1 MNLFKKI
8 PIYFILLICFIA
20 SCKSTT
26 GNNSQKVEEIFSL
39 NTTSCYGPCP
49 VFNLMIYGDKRL
61 VFEGKENTDLSGEHE
76 KQLTDDQFD
85 ALMAIVESADW
96 ANLEEE
102 YRSDMTDL
110 PTQNFMYNRNGVIK
124 KVMRYGAGPESI
136 SNLSDTI
143 LTFVEEQ
150 IFSEKTND

>member
-1 MNLFKKI
+1 MKTFQSI
-8 PIYFILLICFIA
+8 ILLVFCSTLLFT
-20 SCKSTT
+20 SCKSNQTSSAT
-26 GNNSQKVEEIFSL
+26 EIEEIFSL
-39 NTTSCYGPCP
+39 NTTSCMGPCP
-49 VFNLMIYGDKRL
+49 VFNLTLYGDKRL
-61 VFEGKENTDLSGEHE
+61 VFEGKQNTDLAGEYE
-76 KQLTDDQFD
+76 KQLSEEQFD